1 MNVDYA
7 KFQKKFD
14 RQGCHDS
21 GRPITVVSELKKRC
35 KKTVKL
41 HMTIKNNNEDGQTR
55 HEKRYITDRWSV
67 PGSCVLWVAVVG
79 QSIQVVLLHDRFEL
93 TDLKVE

>member
-1 MNVDYA
+1 MLIMPS
-7 KFQKKFD
+7 FKK
-14 RQGCHDS
+14 S
-21 GRPITVVSELKKRC
+21 LIGRGATTAVGQLQWSQSLKKRC
-35 KKTVKL
+35 KETVKL